1 MSWLARSLADSLR
14 LDDDNTGSE
23 NDAAADASSDGSLSK
38 RNDEGAERLKE
49 IGDGER
55 GEGGG
60 EEEEEEDALAR
71 GVREDLSELGQTL
84 QRQLWGVAAFL
95 APPPTTSASNLNDS
109 DPSDRP
115 DGATTGN
122 SEETSGIRQEFAEI
136 GGRFRSGVTEISKGD
151 RLETQVEEE
160 EEEGGEEYY
169 YEEADGE
176 DLETEEYD
184 DDWAAKVV
192 GITDEVLA
200 FARNIAMH
208 PETWLDFPLDEEE
221 DLDDLQ
227 MSDAQQLH
235 TSVIEQLAPRL
246 AALRIELCP
255 CHMTD
260 SYFWK
265 VYFVLLHSRL
275 NKHDAEV
282 LSTRQVME
290 ARSLWM
296 QELHKQTKP
305 ECDDWFGKSSSYVR
319 QSSDLTQEAFFTPRT
334 YDEHT
339 SGMSADFETEKHLV
353 SRNELPFIDK
363 SVIAEKPV
371 VKNEHKDIVLLGSSS
386 KVPMPIYEEEE
397 DEWPDAEDSDYDDCK
412 TPIVPGDEED
422 ISFSDFE
429 DDCIDLPLKDRT
441 KKVVHI
447 EAHNA
452 SAGLALSKQDS
463 RQW

>member
-14 LDDDNTGSE
+14 LDDDNTDGDGEDEVDVLGSE

-95 APPPTTSASNLNDS
+95 APPPTTQAAAEAASEATTSCDRSASNLNDS

-136 GGRFRSGVTEISKGD
+136 GGRFRSGVTEISKMMGSDYFHFGLEGD

-221 DLDDLQ
+221 DLDD
-227 MSDAQQLH
+227 S
-235 TSVIEQLAPRL
+235 
-246 AALRIELCP
+246 
-255 CHMTD
+255 
-260 SYFWK
+260 
-265 VYFVLLHSRL
+265 
-275 NKHDAEV
+275 
-282 LSTRQVME
+282 
-290 ARSLWM
+290 
-296 QELHKQTKP
+296 
-305 ECDDWFGKSSSYVR
+305 
-319 QSSDLTQEAFFTPRT
+319 
-334 YDEHT
+334 
-339 SGMSADFETEKHLV
+339 
-353 SRNELPFIDK
+353 
-363 SVIAEKPV
+363 
-371 VKNEHKDIVLLGSSS
+371 KNV
-386 KVPMPIYEEEE
+386 
-397 DEWPDAEDSDYDDCK
+397 
-412 TPIVPGDEED
+412 
-422 ISFSDFE
+422 
-429 DDCIDLPLKDRT
+429 
-441 KKVVHI
+441 
-447 EAHNA
+447 
-452 SAGLALSKQDS
+452 
-463 RQW
+463 